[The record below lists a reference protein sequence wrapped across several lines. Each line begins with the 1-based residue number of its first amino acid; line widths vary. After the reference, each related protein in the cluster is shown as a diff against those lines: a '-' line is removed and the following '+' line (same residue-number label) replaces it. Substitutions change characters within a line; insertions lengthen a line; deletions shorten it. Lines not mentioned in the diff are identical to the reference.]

1 MKKGSLG
8 TANVEDAR
16 RCWVR
21 NDPCQPEPGMSITW
35 RCQEVKVFF
44 PETVIICIIVSW
56 HGEGLLEGERMDY
69 GELELLSMDV
79 KQSQLMKWFIRGEE

>member
-1 MKKGSLG
+1 ML
-8 TANVEDAR
+8 AR
-16 RCWVR
+16 TWDVDHLEVPR
-21 NDPCQPEPGMSITW
+21 NEG
-35 RCQEVKVFF
+35 FF

-79 KQSQLMKWFIRGEE
+79 K

>member
-1 MKKGSLG
+1 
-8 TANVEDAR
+8 
-16 RCWVR
+16 
-21 NDPCQPEPGMSITW
+21 MSITW

-79 KQSQLMKWFIRGEE
+79 K